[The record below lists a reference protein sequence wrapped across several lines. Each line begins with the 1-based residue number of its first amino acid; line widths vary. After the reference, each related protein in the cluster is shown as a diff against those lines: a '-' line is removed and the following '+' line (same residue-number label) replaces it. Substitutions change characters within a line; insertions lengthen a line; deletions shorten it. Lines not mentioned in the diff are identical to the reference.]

1 MKKISDI
8 LGKNIISIYEGKKI
22 GIIGNAAFDKK
33 LKKLK
38 SLIIY
43 DDDSENIDCL
53 IVPAA
58 CIALEGNAI
67 MIKNLEK
74 VTHDF
79 VDEDCNPMNASV
91 YNLNG
96 DFLGNVSEILIDEL
110 TLEIH
115 SLALSGNIVL
125 QEQIVSSD
133 FRTIVIKNLDEKAS
147 QTYAPKKRTLK
158 NQKQSI
164 PNRIKRPIVKSKI
177 IEDSEVI
184 KEGAFAE
191 DCHIENDPKFETQ
204 AAPVQQIEPM
214 YLQKEEE
221 MVLKKEKEQKS
232 IIPTDVQRLCA
243 NFNYLIGRRVL
254 QDVLNV
260 KGEKIAKR
268 NAIISANMLE
278 VCRKWGKLI
287 MLARS
292 SITWPINNE

>member
-43 DDDSENIDCL
+43 DDDNEQTDRL
-53 IVPAA
+53 RVPAA
-58 CIALEGNAI
+58 NIALEGKAI

-79 VDEDCNPMNASV
+79 IDDECNPMNASV

-96 DFLGNVSEILIDEL
+96 DFLGNVSEILIDEK

-115 SLALSGNIVL
+115 SLELLENTVL

-133 FRTIVIKNLDEKAS
+133 FKTIVIKDLNEQIP
-147 QTYAPKKRTLK
+147 QTFAPKKRTKKTPLQNENK
-158 NQKQSI
+158 EQNKPVI
-164 PNRIKRPIVKSKI
+164 KSKI
-177 IEDSEVI
+177 IEESEIIKDDSLKNCQKNENPTDAQNI
-184 KEGAFAE
+184 KLNESIG
-191 DCHIENDPKFETQ
+191 IEN
-204 AAPVQQIEPM
+204 
-214 YLQKEEE
+214 KEET
-221 MVLKKEKEQKS
+221 KPQT
-232 IIPTDVQRLCA
+232 IIPTDIQRLCA

-254 QDVLNV
+254 KDVFNL
-260 KGEKIAKR
+260 KAEKIAKR
-268 NAIISANMLE
+268 NAIITANTLE
-278 VCRKWGKLI
+278 ICKKWGKLI

-292 SITWPINNE
+292 SII